1 MQLALSGLPDVA
13 EASRGPDGWENWRA
27 FERDDAGAGEII
39 EFSYYTDSH
48 LTGEIHEG
56 LGPYELLNTVPA
68 GPIPPQPGAV
78 EHALVIRVA
87 VHDAYENQYQRP
99 GRHDD
104 PESGWR
110 KPNIG
115 SYHGGGI
122 GDELGALL
130 ALALGIRLRC
140 GGITRSFGGW
150 TADDPLGRPVE
161 YAHEVP
167 SIVKPARN
175 RPPVL
180 PLIARPSVNLDQSVP
195 LMRAYPTLGIEDAV
209 ALVRAARQ
217 YEQGVWVCD
226 ADAGISWLA
235 LVSAV
240 EIAAERWRGY
250 KKGTVVDRFRAN
262 APDIAAI
269 VEPAGQ
275 EIVLGLAKA
284 LAPQLKSGDRFRKF
298 LTTFAPNPPE
308 PRPIH
313 AALEWANLDAA
324 LREIYARRSEALH
337 AGVPIPHVMLMAP
350 RPSDN
355 GGYEETIGAIGV
367 WSGSN
372 YWPSTSVP
380 MNLHTFEYIV
390 RHALLAW
397 WRQMATPTNAAR

>member
-1 MQLALSGLPDVA
+1 M
-13 EASRGPDGWENWRA
+13 EAPRGPDGWENWRA
-27 FERDDAGAGEII
+27 FERGDAGEGEIV
-39 EFSYYTDSH
+39 EFSYYSDSH
-48 LTGEIHEG
+48 LTGEIRG
-56 LGPYELLNTVPA
+56 DLGPYEFLNTVPA

-78 EHALVIRVA
+78 EHSLVIRVA
-87 VHDAYENQYQRP
+87 IHDAYENPYRRP

-110 KPNIG
+110 KPDVE
-115 SYHGGGI
+115 SYHGGGV

-140 GGITRSFGGW
+140 GGITRSFGGLSV
-150 TADDPLGRPVE
+150 DDPLGRPVE
-161 YAHEVP
+161 YAHETP
-167 SIVKPARN
+167 PIGRPARN
-175 RPPVL
+175 RPAVL
-180 PLIARPSVNLDQSVP
+180 PRVARSSVNLDQAVP
-195 LMRAYPTLGIEDAV
+195 LMKTYPKLGLEDAV

-235 LVSAV
+235 FVSAV
-240 EIAAERWRGY
+240 EVAAERWRGY
-250 KKGTVVDRFRAN
+250 KKGSVVDRFYAN

-269 VEPAGQ
+269 VEPAGH
-275 EIVLGLAKA
+275 EIVLALAKA

-298 LTTFAPNPPE
+298 LTSFAPGPPE

-313 AALEWANLDAA
+313 AALDWSNLDAA

-337 AGVPIPHVMLMAP
+337 AGVPIPHVMRMAP
-350 RPSDN
+350 RPDQD
-355 GGYEETIGAIGV
+355 GQFEETIGAIGV
-367 WSGSN
+367 WSGPN

-390 RHALLAW
+390 RQALLAW
-397 WRQMATPTNAAR
+397 WRQMTATTTAAQ